1 LTDHLGKATPS
12 LSPNPI
18 DGSPEKHLISQAIS
32 VIRIL
37 FCLALAG
44 CSQGDEPTGNHPP
57 GKPDIPKQPSIAVSG
72 SRAIFLGTVNPS
84 GLDTKCYFEFGLTTA
99 YGGQL
104 PSRPIGNGYDSVTVC
119 DTVQN
124 LALDTT
130 YHCRLVAEN
139 SAGISES
146 PDQTFRLPA
155 DADTVEFV
163 FPLDAGTTWHYA
175 YSRSFAHIPT
185 HTETRGQ
192 EVWRS
197 AGPVSPNAI
206 RILVSRIDTTT
217 TYPTYV
223 GGDTTTVIA
232 KLDTSF
238 SIMVTADSLF
248 IQWYQLAFRGNEFW
262 MPGLFKIPRFVGQGK
277 DTLPLGYGESK
288 ATYVSGKGLT
298 FWKNYNGTMFYWD
311 ERLILESMSP

>member
-1 LTDHLGKATPS
+1 MPS
-12 LSPNPI
+12 LSPNPTV
-18 DGSPEKHLISQAIS
+18 GSSQKHLISKAIS

-44 CSQGDEPTGNHPP
+44 CSQSDEPTA
-57 GKPDIPKQPSIAVSG
+57 S
-72 SRAIFLGTVNPS
+72 
-84 GLDTKCYFEFGLTTA
+84 
-99 YGGQL
+99 
-104 PSRPIGNGYDSVTVC
+104 
-119 DTVQN
+119 
-124 LALDTT
+124 
-130 YHCRLVAEN
+130 
-139 SAGISES
+139 
-146 PDQTFRLPA
+146 
-155 DADTVEFV
+155 VEFV
-163 FPLDAGTTWHYA
+163 FPLEAGTTWHYA

-197 AGPVSPNAI
+197 VGPVSPNAI

-248 IQWYQLAFRGNEFW
+248 IQWYQLAFRGNQFW

-277 DTLPLGYGESK
+277 DRLTLGYGESK